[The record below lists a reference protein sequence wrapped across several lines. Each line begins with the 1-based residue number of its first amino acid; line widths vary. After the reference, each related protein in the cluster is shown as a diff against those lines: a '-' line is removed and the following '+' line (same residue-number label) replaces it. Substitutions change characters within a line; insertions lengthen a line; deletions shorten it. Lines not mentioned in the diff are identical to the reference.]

1 MSKLTYVT
9 CDLFAAPTNTILVH
23 ACNTVGSWGGGIA
36 TVFKEK
42 YPSQFEPYKLHCK
55 EHGQALIGT
64 CLLIPGDKHDIA
76 CLFTSRAYGKRKDKP
91 DEILAAT
98 KTAVQDL
105 IKQNTSNK
113 PLHAWWVHYSL
124 LQICL
129 QGWYHPT

>member
-1 MSKLTYVT
+1 
-9 CDLFAAPTNTILVH
+9 
-23 ACNTVGSWGGGIA
+23 
-36 TVFKEK
+36 
-42 YPSQFEPYKLHCK
+42 
-55 EHGQALIGT
+55 
-64 CLLIPGDKHDIA
+64 LIPGDKHDIA

-98 KTAVQDL
+98 KSAVQDL